1 MAPDLAAMFS
11 LAPSGVVFWLLL
23 VSMGRMTLRL
33 DRRAEEETDVMCEHD
48 CEAASHIFNHPNDF
62 SLQSAELKCSM

>member
-1 MAPDLAAMFS
+1 
-11 LAPSGVVFWLLL
+11 
-23 VSMGRMTLRL
+23 MGRMTLRL
-33 DRRAEEETDVMCEHD
+33 DRRVEEETDVMCEHD